1 MSNNLKLI
9 NMEPG
14 TTNRKEWDS
23 SLIKWTEYTS
33 ETESLY
39 VVFSNELAYTYDG
52 VTQEEYQKFCEAE
65 SKGSYFS
72 KHFRKGKTFKKI
84 ETNESADTQN

>member
-1 MSNNLKLI
+1 MSNNLKFI

-14 TTNRKEWDS
+14 TTIRKEWDS
-23 SLIKWTEYTS
+23 SLIKWTEYNP
-33 ETESLY
+33 ETENLY

-52 VTQEEYQKFCEAE
+52 VTNEEYQNFCDAE
-65 SKGSYFS
+65 SKGAYFS

-84 ETNESADTQN
+84 EANEPADTQN